1 MLLGCIGDDFTGSS
15 DLGNTLTKS
24 GMHVMQ
30 YSGIPD
36 GPAHPDVEAGII
48 ALKSRSIPVAEAIEQ
63 SLAALDWLKAQGCQQ
78 FFFKYC
84 STFDSTP
91 DGNIGQVAQAL
102 AQALKAD
109 QVIFCPAFPT
119 TGRSI
124 FQGHLFVGDQL
135 LSDSPLKDHP
145 LNPMTESDL
154 RKWLAL
160 QTGTEIGHVSFSD
173 VQAGADQVR
182 QKMSDE
188 AAAARNYMI
197 VDAIT
202 DDDLMIVG
210 QALKSQPPV
219 TGGSGIAIGLPQN
232 FPKIAGKQDAAAKW
246 QGEAGRC
253 VAICGSCAA
262 ATRAQIAAHKA
273 AGQPVLALDSEAVI
287 AGEYGISDAL
297 AWAEAALD
305 NAPEAIPLIY
315 SSADPEAVRAIQEKH
330 GRSLA
335 AEAFESFF
343 GALATALVADL
354 ASRLIVA
361 GGETSGAVVEAL
373 ALPSLVIGPEIDPGV
388 PALRGGPS
396 LTLALKSGNFGAE
409 DFFVKAAACLADNSG

>member
-15 DLGNTLTKS
+15 DLGNMLTKA
-24 GMHVMQ
+24 GMYVVQ
-30 YSGIPD
+30 YSGVPD
-36 GPAHPDVEAGII
+36 GPAASDVEAGIV
-48 ALKSRSIPVAEAIEQ
+48 ALKSRSIPVQDAIEQ
-63 SLAALDWLKAQGCQQ
+63 SLAALAWLQEQGCQQ

-91 DGNIGQVAQAL
+91 QGNIGQVAKAL
-102 AQALKAD
+102 AEKLGAEQI
-109 QVIFCPAFPT
+109 IFCPAFPT

-160 QTGTEIGHVSFSD
+160 QTGTEIGHVAFSD
-173 VQAGADQVR
+173 VQKGSDQVR
-182 QKMSDE
+182 RKMADE
-188 AAAARNYMI
+188 AAAGRHYMI

-202 DDDLMIVG
+202 DADLMLVG
-210 QALKSQPPV
+210 KALKSQPLV

-232 FPKIAGKQDAAAKW
+232 FSEIADKGNISDSW
-246 QGEAGRC
+246 QGEAGKC

-262 ATRAQIAAHKA
+262 ASRAQISAHKA
-273 AGQPVLALDSEAVI
+273 AGQPVLALDSDSVI
-287 AGEYGISDAL
+287 TGEYGISDAL
-297 AWAEAALD
+297 DWAEKTLSEHPAS
-305 NAPEAIPLIY
+305 IPLIY
-315 SSADPEAVRAIQEKH
+315 SSADPQAVRAIQEKY
-330 GRSLA
+330 GRELA

-343 GALATALVADL
+343 GALASALVNDL

-373 ALPSLVIGPEIDPGV
+373 ALPSLAIGPEIDPGV
-388 PALRGGPS
+388 PALRGGEN

-409 DFFVKAAACLADNSG
+409 DFFVKAAACLAGKSV

>member
-1 MLLGCIGDDFTGSS
+1 MYLGCIGDDFTGSS
-15 DLGNTLTKS
+15 DLGNMLTKA
-24 GMHVMQ
+24 GMHVVQ

-36 GPAHPDVEAGII
+36 MPAAGDVDAGIV
-48 ALKSRSIPVAEAIEQ
+48 ALKSRSIPVDEAIAQ
-63 SLAALDWLKAQGCQQ
+63 SLAALDWLQAQGCEQ

-91 DGNIGQVAQAL
+91 EGNIGQVAMAL
-102 AQALKAD
+102 AERLSAK

-119 TGRSI
+119 MGRSI
-124 FQGHLFVGDQL
+124 YQGHLFVGQEL

-160 QTGTEIGHVSFSD
+160 QTGTKIGHVAYED
-173 VQAGADQVR
+173 VRQGDSQVR
-182 QKMSDE
+182 QKMADE
-188 AAAARNYMI
+188 AAAGRNYMI
-197 VDAIT
+197 VDAIN
-202 DDDLMIVG
+202 DEDLMVVG
-210 QALKSQPPV
+210 KALKSQKLV

-232 FPKIAGKQDAAAKW
+232 FDGLAGGKHSSQNW
-246 QGEAGRC
+246 TGEAGKC

-262 ATRAQIAAHKA
+262 ATRAQIAAHKT
-273 AGQPVLALDSEAVI
+273 AGQPVLSLDSAAVI
-287 AGEYGISDAL
+287 TGEFGISDAL
-297 AWAEAALD
+297 AWAEETLAVSPDAV
-305 NAPEAIPLIY
+305 PLIY
-315 SSADPEAVRAIQEKH
+315 SSAEPEEVRKIQQEF
-330 GRSLA
+330 GRELA

-343 GALATALVADL
+343 GALAVAVVNDM

-373 ALPSLVIGPEIDPGV
+373 GLPALIIGPEIDPGV
-388 PALRGGPS
+388 PALRGGPA

-409 DFFVKAAACLADNSG
+409 DFFLKAADCLAGK

>member
-1 MLLGCIGDDFTGSS
+1 M
-15 DLGNTLTKS
+15 
-24 GMHVMQ
+24 
-30 YSGIPD
+30 
-36 GPAHPDVEAGII
+36 
-48 ALKSRSIPVAEAIEQ
+48 
-63 SLAALDWLKAQGCQQ
+63 
-78 FFFKYC
+78 
-84 STFDSTP
+84 
-91 DGNIGQVAQAL
+91 AQAL
-102 AQALKAD
+102 ADALEAR

-124 FQGHLFVGDQL
+124 FQGHLFVGDQM

-160 QTGTEIGHVSFSD
+160 QTGTEIGHVGFSD

-188 AAAARNYMI
+188 AAAGRNYMI

-210 QALKSQPPV
+210 QALKSQPLV

-232 FPKIAGKQDAAAKW
+232 FPEIADRQDAAAKW
-246 QGEAGRC
+246 QGEAGKC
-253 VAICGSCAA
+253 VAVCGSCAA

-287 AGEYGISDAL
+287 TGEYGISDAL
-297 AWAEAALD
+297 AWAEAVLAKT
-305 NAPEAIPLIY
+305 PEAIPSFIAQLT
-315 SSADPEAVRAIQEKH
+315 PEVVRAIQEKY
-330 GRSLA
+330 GRALA

-343 GALATALVADL
+343 EAFATALVNV
-354 ASRLIVA
+354 RLIVA
-361 GGETSGAVVEAL
+361 GGETSGAVVEA
-373 ALPSLVIGPEIDPGV
+373 PC
-388 PALRGGPS
+388 PALAYYRAG
-396 LTLALKSGNFGAE
+396 
-409 DFFVKAAACLADNSG
+409 D

>member
-15 DLGNTLTKS
+15 DLGNMLTKS
-24 GMHVMQ
+24 GMHVVQ

-36 GPAHPDVEAGII
+36 VPAHPDVEAGIV

-102 AQALKAD
+102 AEALEAD

-160 QTGTEIGHVSFSD
+160 QTGTEIGHVGFSD

-188 AAAARNYMI
+188 AAAGRSYMI

-210 QALKSQPPV
+210 QALKSQPLI

-232 FPKIAGKQDAAAKW
+232 FPEIADRQDAAEKW
-246 QGEAGRC
+246 QGEAGKC

-287 AGEYGISDAL
+287 TGEYGISDAL
-297 AWAEAALD
+297 AWAEAALAKTPD
-305 NAPEAIPLIY
+305 AIPLIY
-315 SSADPEAVRAIQEKH
+315 SSADPEAVRAIQEKY

-343 GALATALVADL
+343 GALATAFVNDLV
-354 ASRLIVA
+354 SRLIVA

-388 PALRGGPS
+388 PALRGSRS

>member
-24 GMHVMQ
+24 GMHVVQ
-30 YSGIPD
+30 YSGFPD

-102 AQALKAD
+102 AQALAAD

-124 FQGHLFVGDQL
+124 FQGHLFVSDQL

-188 AAAARNYMI
+188 AAAGRNYMI

-210 QALKSQPPV
+210 QALKSQPLV

-232 FPKIAGKQDAAAKW
+232 FPEIEGKQDAAAKW

-262 ATRAQIAAHKA
+262 VTRAQIAAHKT

-297 AWAEAALD
+297 AWAEAALVD
-305 NAPEAIPLIY
+305 APEAIPLIY
-315 SSADPEAVRAIQEKH
+315 SSADPEAVRAIQKKH

-343 GALATALVADL
+343 GAFATALVNDGV
-354 ASRLIVA
+354 SRLIVA

-373 ALPSLVIGPEIDPGV
+373 ALPALVIGPEIDPGV

>member
-1 MLLGCIGDDFTGSS
+1 MYLGCIGDDFTGSS
-15 DLGNTLTKS
+15 DLGNMLTKA
-24 GMHVMQ
+24 GMHVVQ

-36 GPAHPDVEAGII
+36 MPAAGDVDAGIV
-48 ALKSRSIPVAEAIEQ
+48 ALKSRSIPVDEAIAQ
-63 SLAALDWLKAQGCQQ
+63 SLAALDWLQAQGCEQ

-91 DGNIGQVAQAL
+91 EGNIGQVAMAL
-102 AQALKAD
+102 AERLSAK

-124 FQGHLFVGDQL
+124 YQGHLFVGQEL

-160 QTGTEIGHVSFSD
+160 QTGTKIGHVAYED
-173 VQAGADQVR
+173 VRQGDSQVR
-182 QKMSDE
+182 QKMADE
-188 AAAARNYMI
+188 AATGRNYMI
-197 VDAIT
+197 VDAIN
-202 DDDLMIVG
+202 DEDLMVVG
-210 QALKSQPPV
+210 KALKSQKLV

-232 FPKIAGKQDAAAKW
+232 FDGLAGGKHSSQNW
-246 QGEAGRC
+246 TGEAGKC

-262 ATRAQIAAHKA
+262 ATRAQIAAHKT
-273 AGQPVLALDSEAVI
+273 AGQPVLSLDSAAVI
-287 AGEYGISDAL
+287 TGEFGISDAL
-297 AWAEAALD
+297 AWAEETLAASPD
-305 NAPEAIPLIY
+305 AVPLIY
-315 SSADPEAVRAIQEKH
+315 SSAEPEEVRKIQQEF
-330 GRSLA
+330 GRELA

-343 GALATALVADL
+343 GALAVAVVNDM

-373 ALPSLVIGPEIDPGV
+373 GLPALIIGPEIDPGV
-388 PALRGGPS
+388 PALRGGPA

-409 DFFVKAAACLADNSG
+409 DFFLKAADCLAGK